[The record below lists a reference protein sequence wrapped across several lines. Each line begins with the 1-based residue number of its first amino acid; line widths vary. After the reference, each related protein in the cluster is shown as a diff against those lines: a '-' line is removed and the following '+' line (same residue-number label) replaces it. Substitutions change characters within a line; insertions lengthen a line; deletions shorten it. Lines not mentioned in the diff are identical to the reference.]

1 MPATPDAPRN
11 AHGLTPETVL
21 GFDFGERKI
30 GLAVGQSVT
39 GTATPLTTLPAT
51 HGQPD
56 WQRVAALIGEW
67 RPQALVIGLP
77 LHMDGSESDITT
89 AARRFGRRL
98 HGRFGLPVH
107 EVDERLSSEAARAR
121 IAEQRE
127 AGRKRSKHGDRDAMA
142 ACLILEDYLRQADA
156 ANRRGETT

>member
-1 MPATPDAPRN
+1 MPATPDASD
-11 AHGLTPETVL
+11 ATPETVL

-39 GTATPLTTLPAT
+39 GTATPLTTLPAS

-56 WQRVAALIGEW
+56 WHHVESLISEW

-77 LHMDGSESDITT
+77 LHMDGSESEITE

-107 EVDERLSSEAARAR
+107 EIDERLSSEAARER
-121 IAEQRE
+121 IAAQRN
-127 AGRKRSKHGDRDAMA
+127 AGRKRSDRGDRDAMA
-142 ACLILEDYLRQADA
+142 ACLILEDYLRQADSM
-156 ANRRGETT
+156 NRRGDMT